1 MLRYMSDKPE
11 QETILKKTAKAIG
24 SAVGSVAAVAGVHVR
39 AEKNPGRFP
48 KTNKTRLPRREKK
61 ALARKHNVA

>member
-1 MLRYMSDKPE
+1 MS
-11 QETILKKTAKAIG
+11 ETILKKTAKAIG
-24 SAVGSVAAVAGVHVR
+24 GAVGAVAAVAGVHVP

-48 KTNKTRLPRREKK
+48 KKNKSRLPRREKK